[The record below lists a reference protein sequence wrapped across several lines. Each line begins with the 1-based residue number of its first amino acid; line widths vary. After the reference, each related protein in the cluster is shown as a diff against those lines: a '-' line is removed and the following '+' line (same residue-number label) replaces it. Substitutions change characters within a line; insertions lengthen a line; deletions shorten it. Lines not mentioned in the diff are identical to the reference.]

1 MNISAKQE
9 LIAKINCLLAE
20 LEMEEADDMITANEN
35 ENEELEETTEATC
48 SKTAS
53 VSAKGVED
61 GIKDTACG
69 GDATVQEI
77 VKGGNDAKKEVSSD
91 KEVFPT
97 KCKEVSNTVQ
107 RVAPIKSKIAKL
119 VKACDLIAEELEEN
133 GDLNGALEFVQYA
146 DQIESKYLK

>member
-9 LIAKINCLLAE
+9 LVAKINCLLAE
-20 LEMEEADDMITANEN
+20 LEMDEETDMIAAEEN
-35 ENEELEETTEATC
+35 ENEELENEATSC
-48 SKTAS
+48 KTAS
-53 VSAKGVED
+53 INAKGRED
-61 GIKDTACG
+61 EIKDTACG

-77 VKGGNDAKKEVSSD
+77 VKGGSKAKKEVSSD

-119 VKACDLIAEELEEN
+119 VAACDLIADELEEN
-133 GDLNGALEFVQYA
+133 GDLNGALEFDQYA
-146 DQIESKYLK
+146 DQIENKYLK